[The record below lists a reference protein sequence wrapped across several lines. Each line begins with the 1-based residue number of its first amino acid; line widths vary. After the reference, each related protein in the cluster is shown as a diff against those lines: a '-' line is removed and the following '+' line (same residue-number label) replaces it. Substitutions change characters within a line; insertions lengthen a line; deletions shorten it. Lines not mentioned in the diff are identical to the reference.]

1 MKKYVIA
8 FVISLLLCFS
18 LPVYASEYES
28 IKGTAV
34 VVTDTLNVRNGPSKD
49 HQRMG
54 TLKKDTMVQVIGIVE
69 PDWYVIEY
77 GGEEGYVHKDYV
89 LLNQEEEV
97 VEEDIEDSLEQ
108 EKQPI
113 NFMLIG
119 IVTAI
124 ILVIAAMAVTLL
136 RGKDNEEEEEEIQET
151 KEKIPVANHED
162 TNMHLGEVFYDTYR
176 LDIDPIYF
184 EDTPSIPQPESIILE
199 REAESGRQSDLDN
212 TKELGGVSGD
222 NLQVLDS
229 KLEEATARIAELQ
242 KEVEE
247 LKKSKL

>member
-1 MKKYVIA
+1 M
-8 FVISLLLCFS
+8 SLLLCFS

-34 VVTDTLNVRNGPSKD
+34 VVTDTLNVRSGPSKE

-54 TLKKDTMVQVIGIVE
+54 ALKKDTMVQVIGIVE

-89 LLNQEEEV
+89 LLTQEEEV
-97 VEEDIEDSLEQ
+97 TEVEVEDTKAQ
-108 EKQPI
+108 EKQSV
-113 NFMLIG
+113 NFPLIG
-119 IVTAI
+119 TIAGI

-136 RGKDNEEEEEEIQET
+136 RGKDNEEEEEEIRET
-151 KEKIPVANHED
+151 EENIPVVNHED
-162 TNMHLGEVFYDTYR
+162 TNMHLGEVSYDTYR

-184 EDTPSIPQPESIILE
+184 EDTTSIPQPESIILE
-199 REAESGRQSDLDN
+199 REIESSWQSDLGN
-212 TKELGGVSGD
+212 TKELKGASGD
-222 NLQVLDS
+222 NLHVLDS